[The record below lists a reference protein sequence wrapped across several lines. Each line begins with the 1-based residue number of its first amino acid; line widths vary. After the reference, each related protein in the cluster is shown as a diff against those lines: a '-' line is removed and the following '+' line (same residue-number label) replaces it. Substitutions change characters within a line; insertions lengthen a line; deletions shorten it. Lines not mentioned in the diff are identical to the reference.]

1 MSKYWPELN
10 VVNDS
15 SIVAKPFLIMRETGG
30 KGFFMTNDNNV
41 YLGGMIWKKPYW
53 RGGGSAIPFGC
64 VGGGAV
70 YHQVREKHFYD

>member
-15 SIVAKPFLIMRETGG
+15 SIVAKHFLNMNESGG

-41 YLGGMIWKKPYW
+41 YLGSMIW
-53 RGGGSAIPFGC
+53 
-64 VGGGAV
+64 
-70 YHQVREKHFYD
+70 

>member
-15 SIVAKPFLIMRETGG
+15 SIVAKPFLSLNESGG

-41 YLGGMIWKKPYW
+41 YLGGMIWKKPYC
-53 RGGGSAIPFGC
+53 RGGGSATCSYG
-64 VGGGAV
+64 GGGAV
-70 YHQVREKHFYD
+70 YHQVREKRFYD

>member
-15 SIVAKPFLIMRETGG
+15 LIVAKPFLNMFESGG

-41 YLGGMIWKKPYW
+41 YLGGMIWNKPYW
-53 RGGGSAIPFGC
+53 RVGGSCCC
-64 VGGGAV
+64 VGGGAS
-70 YHQVREKHFYD
+70 YHQVRDKRFYD

>member
-15 SIVAKPFLIMRETGG
+15 SIVAKPFLIMRESGG

-41 YLGGMIWKKPYW
+41 YLGGRYDLEEALLARWWKCYTTFW
-53 RGGGSAIPFGC
+53 LCWWSVEQCIIR
-64 VGGGAV
+64 
-70 YHQVREKHFYD
+70 

>member
-15 SIVAKPFLIMRETGG
+15 SIVAKPFLAMNESGG
-30 KGFFMTNDNNV
+30 KGFFITNDNNV

-53 RGGGSAIPFGC
+53 RVGGSCCC
-64 VGGGAV
+64 VGSGAS
-70 YHQVREKHFYD
+70 YHKVREKRFYD